1 MRKFYLFLAGILLLV
16 TSCKTQEKIL
26 YFQDVQPGDEIP
38 TQTLSALSF
47 QPGDKI
53 NIYIASATTPAQ
65 AKRFNLS
72 ETGGGANG
80 NTPYII
86 DENGVVEIPGLGRV
100 LIGGLTRAEAVKRI
114 SDALHKGILNDAVV
128 TITPYDRYIT
138 ILGEVNRPGRIEINK
153 DHFTILEAIGAA
165 NDLTI
170 QANRD
175 PILVIRQEG
184 DISKTYSIN
193 LRSKELMSSPVYNL
207 KPNDVIYVQ
216 PNTVRMAQSTFNEN
230 SFRQVATWISLS
242 SLLLSMGILIFRK

>member
-16 TSCKTQEKIL
+16 TSCKTPEKIL

-100 LIGGLTRAEAVKRI
+100 LIGGLTRA
-114 SDALHKGILNDAVV
+114 
-128 TITPYDRYIT
+128 
-138 ILGEVNRPGRIEINK
+138 
-153 DHFTILEAIGAA
+153 
-165 NDLTI
+165 
-170 QANRD
+170 
-175 PILVIRQEG
+175 
-184 DISKTYSIN
+184 
-193 LRSKELMSSPVYNL
+193 
-207 KPNDVIYVQ
+207 
-216 PNTVRMAQSTFNEN
+216 
-230 SFRQVATWISLS
+230 
-242 SLLLSMGILIFRK
+242 